1 MGTIGVKMKVMPTS
15 PDTDMKKLEENIKK
29 LVEKEGGR
37 NRNYAIEPI
46 AFGLMSIIAFFEW
59 PEEKA
64 LENLEEQIKAVKDVS
79 SMEILDMRRLI

>member
-1 MGTIGVKMKVMPTS
+1 MGTIGIKMKVMPTS
-15 PDTDMKKLEENIKK
+15 PDVDMEELERNIKK

-37 NRNYAIEPI
+37 NRNYTIEPI
-46 AFGLMSIIAFFEW
+46 AFGLMSVIAFFEW

-64 LENLEEQIKAVKDVS
+64 FENLEEQIKAVKDVS